1 MSQFDFFLNLPQSIF
16 YRDEQENLVLSY
28 RISLLKDKPY
38 LVFLHGY
45 NGNSKSWAYQFN
57 YFKNKFSIIAIDFP
71 GFGRSETMTDPDMYR
86 VSSLINRALK
96 NINVDKFSLVGH
108 SMGGMLAQ
116 IISANCSESVQK
128 LILSCTHTGYALN
141 YKHPLREP
149 YMKRL
154 EQRKEMSDLEYGKL
168 RVKKMLPKLEDKTI
182 FNFLAKISE
191 EITQES
197 ILCGGT
203 AMQILSTK
211 NILNKIK
218 CPCLILTG
226 SDDIVVSKEKSSFL
240 INHITHSLHHE
251 IEGVGHAPY
260 CESYV
265 EFNDTVNSFLT
276 SE

>member
-1 MSQFDFFLNLPQSIF
+1 MSKIDIFLNLPQSKF
-16 YRDEQENLVLSY
+16 YKDEQESLILSY
-28 RISLLKDKPY
+28 RLNLKKDKPY

-45 NGNSKSWAYQFN
+45 NGNSKSWAYQFD
-57 YFKNKFSIIAIDFP
+57 YFKNKFSLIAIDFP
-71 GFGRSETMTDPDMYR
+71 GFGGSEAMSNPDMFK
-86 VSSLINRALK
+86 VSCLIYRALK
-96 NINVDKFSLVGH
+96 SINVDRFSLVGH

-116 IISANCSESVQK
+116 IISSNYPESLEK
-128 LILSCTHTGYALN
+128 LILSCTHTGYALD

-154 EQRKEMSDLEYGKL
+154 EQRKEMSDLEYSKL
-168 RVKKMLPKLEDKTI
+168 RVKKMLPTLEDKGI

-191 EITQES
+191 EITEES

-240 INHITHSLHHE
+240 INQITHSIHHE
-251 IEGVGHAPY
+251 IQGAGHAPY
-260 CESYV
+260 CEDYN
-265 EFNDTVNSFLT
+265 EFNDRVNTFL
-276 SE
+276 SS

>member
-1 MSQFDFFLNLPQSIF
+1 MSQLDIFAHLPKSKF
-16 YRDEQENLVLSY
+16 YSDKEENLRLSY
-28 RISLLKDKPY
+28 RISIQKDKPY

-57 YFKNKFSIIAIDFP
+57 YFKNKFSLIAIDFP
-71 GFGRSETMTDPDMYR
+71 GFGGSEKMVDPDMLK
-86 VSSLINRALK
+86 VSGLIHRALNSIK
-96 NINVDKFSLVGH
+96 VNRFSLLGH

-116 IISANCSESVQK
+116 IMSTNYSESVEK
-128 LILSCTHTGYALN
+128 LILSCTHTGYALD

-149 YMKRL
+149 YLKRL

-168 RVKKMLPKLEDKTI
+168 RVKKMLPTLEDKNI

-203 AMQILSTK
+203 SMQILSTK
-211 NILNKIK
+211 NVLNKIK

-226 SDDIVVSKEKSSFL
+226 SEDIVVSKEKSSFL
-240 INHITHSLHHE
+240 INQITHSLHHE
-251 IEGVGHAPY
+251 IQGVGHAPY
-260 CESYV
+260 CENYT
-265 EFNDTVNSFLT
+265 EFNDTVNKFL
-276 SE
+276 SS

>member
-1 MSQFDFFLNLPQSIF
+1 MAELDCFLDLPDSQF
-16 YRDEQENLVLSY
+16 YRDEQEKLLMSY
-28 RISLLKDKPY
+28 RIHIQKDKPY

-45 NGNSKSWAYQFN
+45 NGNSKSWAYQFS
-57 YFKNKFSIIAIDFP
+57 YFKNKFSIIAFDFP
-71 GFGRSETMTDPDMYR
+71 GFGQSEKMKDPDMFK
-86 VSSLINRALK
+86 VSGLIHRTLK
-96 NINVDKFSLVGH
+96 SINVDRFSLLGH

-116 IISANCSESVQK
+116 IISTNYSESVEK
-128 LILSCTHTGYALN
+128 LILSCTHTGYALD

-154 EQRKEMSDLEYGKL
+154 EQRKVMSDLEYGKL
-168 RVKKMLPKLEDKTI
+168 RVKKMLPTLRDENT

-191 EITQES
+191 EITEES

-240 INHITHSLHHE
+240 INQITHSIHHE
-251 IEGVGHAPY
+251 IQGAGHAPY
-260 CESYV
+260 CEDYN
-265 EFNDTVNSFLT
+265 EFNDRVNTFL
-276 SE
+276 SS

>member
-1 MSQFDFFLNLPQSIF
+1 LEQIDIFLNLPQSKF
-16 YRDEQENLVLSY
+16 YRDEQENLLLSY
-28 RISLLKDKPY
+28 RISLQKGKPY

-57 YFKNKFSIIAIDFP
+57 YFKNKFSLIAIDFP
-71 GFGRSETMTDPDMYR
+71 GFGGSETMSDPDMCK
-86 VSSLINRALK
+86 VSGLIHRALK
-96 NINVDKFSLVGH
+96 SINVDRFSLLGH

-116 IISANCSESVQK
+116 IISTNYSESVEK
-128 LILSCTHTGYALN
+128 LILSCTHTGYALD

-168 RVKKMLPKLEDKTI
+168 RVKKMLPTLRDENI

-191 EITQES
+191 EITEES

-240 INHITHSLHHE
+240 INQITHSIHHE
-251 IEGVGHAPY
+251 IQGAGHAPY
-260 CESYV
+260 CEDYN
-265 EFNDTVNSFLT
+265 EFNDRVNTFL
-276 SE
+276 SS

>member
-1 MSQFDFFLNLPQSIF
+1 MGQINFFVNLPKSKF
-16 YRDEQENLVLSY
+16 YKDEQENLILSY

-57 YFKNKFSIIAIDFP
+57 YFKNKFSLIAIDFP
-71 GFGRSETMTDPDMYR
+71 GFGGSEAMSNPDMFK
-86 VSSLINRALK
+86 VSGLIHRALK
-96 NINVDKFSLVGH
+96 SINVDRFSLVGH

-116 IISANCSESVQK
+116 IISTNFSDSLEK
-128 LILSCTHTGYALN
+128 LILSCTHTGYALD
-141 YKHPLREP
+141 YKHPLRDP

-154 EQRKEMSDLEYGKL
+154 EQRKKMSDLEYGKL
-168 RVKKMLPKLEDKTI
+168 RVKKMLPKLEEKNI
-182 FNFLAKISE
+182 FKFLAKISE
-191 EITQES
+191 EITEES

-240 INHITHSLHHE
+240 INQITHSIHHE
-251 IEGVGHAPY
+251 IQGAGHAPY
-260 CESYV
+260 CEDYN
-265 EFNDTVNSFLT
+265 EFNDRVNTFL
-276 SE
+276 SS